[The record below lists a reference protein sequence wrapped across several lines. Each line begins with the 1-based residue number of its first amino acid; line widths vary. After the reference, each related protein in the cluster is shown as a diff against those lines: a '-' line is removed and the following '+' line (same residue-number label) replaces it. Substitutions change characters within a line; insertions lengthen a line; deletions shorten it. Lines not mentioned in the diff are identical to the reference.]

1 MKHSST
7 RNVIERVIGLLKG
20 RWVILREKSYYPIQV
35 QCRTIMACCLLH
47 NLINCEMTNVDTL
60 DENEDEGDSNY
71 ATTGGD
77 HINYIEASN
86 EWTQWRDDLAQ
97 SMFNEWQSRND
108 YMASSSRNPKH
119 AWTRAEESCLV
130 SCLVDLVSVEGWRSD
145 NDTFRP
151 SYLAQ
156 LLRMLAERMPGCKL
170 TSTTV
175 VESRIKL
182 LKRSFQAIAEMCGPV
197 CSGFGW
203 NDDL

>member
-1 MKHSST
+1 MAPYRGERYHLQECCDTENAPTTSKKFFNMKHSST

-108 YMASSSRNPKH
+108 
-119 AWTRAEESCLV
+119 
-130 SCLVDLVSVEGWRSD
+130 
-145 NDTFRP
+145 
-151 SYLAQ
+151 
-156 LLRMLAERMPGCKL
+156 
-170 TSTTV
+170 
-175 VESRIKL
+175 
-182 LKRSFQAIAEMCGPV
+182 
-197 CSGFGW
+197 
-203 NDDL
+203 

>member
-1 MKHSST
+1 MKKTFCCTVHVVLNVVMQLITFFIVCTFCIHSIHMSFCHLFI
-7 RNVIERVIGLLKG
+7 V
-20 RWVILREKSYYPIQV
+20 S
-35 QCRTIMACCLLH
+35 
-47 NLINCEMTNVDTL
+47 
-60 DENEDEGDSNY
+60 
-71 ATTGGD
+71 
-77 HINYIEASN
+77 
-86 EWTQWRDDLAQ
+86 
-97 SMFNEWQSRND
+97 
-108 YMASSSRNPKH
+108 MASSSRNPKH

-145 NDTFRP
+145 NGTFRP